1 MSRKRQGLKSEV
13 LTAEHTNRRL
23 CLPEL
28 MPCSLTGSVSGEP
41 VTSIPNV
48 EKKKLKQNGS
58 SEALLNFYQSAR
70 LHIPE
75 DSGLIKH
82 TESKYFSSV
91 CTQ

>member
-1 MSRKRQGLKSEV
+1 
-13 LTAEHTNRRL
+13 
-23 CLPEL
+23 

-41 VTSIPNV
+41 VTSISNV

-75 DSGLIKH
+75 DSGLIKRIVIMH
-82 TESKYFSSV
+82 IDGKYFSPA
-91 CTQ
+91 CL